1 MEEYF
6 AGLRKIK
13 LRSDNVHAA
22 RWPCF
27 YLVSIGIF
35 LGLLLPPLGFIAP
48 LFIYLFLFLL
58 LRLSLSTCPR
68 CGKRFYSLLNIIF
81 NGSFYSKSGMWAVS
95 CNSCGLK
102 LSELPEVDEVT
113 IKSHKDEW
121 FKWATHIT
129 NKLCHSLPLA
139 GTQTRARL
147 RHYCTRV
154 CAPYLEVR
162 RHLLTA
168 LKSGFNSDIPAL
180 RLFR

>member
-1 MEEYF
+1 MN
-6 AGLRKIK
+6 LI
-13 LRSDNVHAA
+13 S
-22 RWPCF
+22 
-27 YLVSIGIF
+27 
-35 LGLLLPPLGFIAP
+35 LLLMWLETKEVGA
-48 LFIYLFLFLL
+48 
-58 LRLSLSTCPR
+58 
-68 CGKRFYSLLNIIF
+68 
-81 NGSFYSKSGMWAVS
+81 SK
-95 CNSCGLK
+95 C
-102 LSELPEVDEVT
+102 
-113 IKSHKDEW
+113 
-121 FKWATHIT
+121 HIT